1 MIPDGRYVPQVA
13 GRRIAR
19 TALPAFLVLVGALCA
34 SWARAGEPGRVTG
47 TLTVDGVSTTLTH
60 VYAYQRSGHFDPGQ
74 LDAVVLLCDREL
86 PAAAVTDPSERL
98 KLEKAGNLRA
108 MELTISHEGKL
119 TTVKVRHPAFGH
131 GPSGNSTRY
140 RLTLDRYNE
149 IGLAGRLTCDGERK
163 EKGIGFT
170 FAAEFAA
177 DYRPE

>member
-1 MIPDGRYVPQVA
+1 MTPDGGYVPRVA
-13 GRRIAR
+13 GRRIVR
-19 TALPAFLVLVGALCA
+19 PFLPALMVLLAALCA
-34 SWARAGEPGRVTG
+34 SWAPAGEPGRIAG

-60 VYAYQRSGHFDPGQ
+60 VYTHQRPGHFDPGQ
-74 LDAVVLLCDREL
+74 LDAVVILCDREL
-86 PAAAVTDPSERL
+86 PGAAVTDPNERL

-108 MELTISHEGKL
+108 LELTISHEGKL
-119 TTVKVRHPAFGH
+119 TAVKVRHPAFGH

-140 RLTLDRYNE
+140 RLTLERYDKT
-149 IGLAGRLTCDGERK
+149 GLAGRLTCDGERK